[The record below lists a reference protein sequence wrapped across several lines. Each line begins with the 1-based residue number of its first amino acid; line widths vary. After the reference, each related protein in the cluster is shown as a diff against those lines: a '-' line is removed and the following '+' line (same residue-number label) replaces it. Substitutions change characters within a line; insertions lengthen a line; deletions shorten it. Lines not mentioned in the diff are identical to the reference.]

1 MNELYDKLILRVIFA
16 VLVCFMIYIYKQ
28 AHLVLYPSIKH
39 QLLKKFF
46 PSKNST
52 DTIHLFAR
60 IIGLGLI
67 FSDFHINL
75 SSGIGVAFMAMMI
88 ESLIIIAL
96 YLGSI
101 YIIESV
107 TLYNFEY
114 ADEILRRKNYS
125 YSVIC
130 FSHSIG
136 LALLINTI
144 VRVSQGSLIIIFF
157 LWLFSMVLIGF
168 GAKSFP
174 LLSKLS
180 FNRLLVQKN
189 IAIAFSYTGFFWGQC
204 LIISS
209 AFDHTLTDIRWYSI
223 QVITKIILSLI
234 IIPIFMKAL
243 VFIFNIQNEVPTT
256 TDKNGVISSDV
267 EIGYGIYEGAIIFTT
282 CFLTTVI
289 TGQITFG
296 SFYPTY

>member
-16 VLVCFMIYIYKQ
+16 LLVCFVIYVYKQ

-67 FSDFHINL
+67 FADFHINL
-75 SSGIGVAFMAMMI
+75 SEGIGIAFMGMMI
-88 ESLIIIAL
+88 EALLIIAL

-101 YIIESV
+101 YIVESI

-114 ADEILRRKNYS
+114 TDEILKRKNYA
-125 YSVIC
+125 YAIIC

-136 LALLINTI
+136 VALLINTI
-144 VRVSQGSLIIIFF
+144 VKVSMNSLVIIFF

-168 GAKSFP
+168 GAKTFP

-204 LIISS
+204 LIVSS
-209 AFDHTLTDIRWYSI
+209 ALDHALTDIRWYSI

-234 IIPIFMKAL
+234 IIPIFQKAL
-243 VFIFNIQNEVPTT
+243 IFIFNIQSEISQQDEKKGPA
-256 TDKNGVISSDV
+256 SSDI
-267 EIGYGIYEGAIIFTT
+267 ELGYGIYEGAIIFTT

-289 TGQITFG
+289 TGQIVFG
-296 SFYPTY
+296 NFYPSY

>member
-1 MNELYDKLILRVIFA
+1 
-16 VLVCFMIYIYKQ
+16 MIYIYKQ

-144 VRVSQGSLIIIFF
+144 VKVSQGSLIIIFF

-223 QVITKIILSLI
+223 QVISKIILSLI

-243 VFIFNIQNEVPTT
+243 VFIFNIQNEAPTT

>member
-1 MNELYDKLILRVIFA
+1 
-16 VLVCFMIYIYKQ
+16 
-28 AHLVLYPSIKH
+28 
-39 QLLKKFF
+39 
-46 PSKNST
+46 
-52 DTIHLFAR
+52 
-60 IIGLGLI
+60 
-67 FSDFHINL
+67 
-75 SSGIGVAFMAMMI
+75 MMI

-144 VRVSQGSLIIIFF
+144 VKVSQGSLIIIFF

>member
-1 MNELYDKLILRVIFA
+1 MNELYDKLILRVIFTI
-16 VLVCFMIYIYKQ
+16 LVCFVIYIYKQ

-52 DTIHLFAR
+52 DTIHLFSR

-75 SSGIGVAFMAMMI
+75 SGGIGIAFMSMMI
-88 ESLIIIAL
+88 ESLLIITL

-101 YIIESV
+101 YIIESI

-114 ADEILRRKNYS
+114 TDEILKRKNYS
-125 YSVIC
+125 YAIIC
-130 FSHSIG
+130 FAHSIG
-136 LALLINTI
+136 VALLINTI
-144 VRVSQGSLIIIFF
+144 VKVSMGSLIIIFF

-168 GAKSFP
+168 GAKIFP

-189 IAIAFSYTGFFWGQC
+189 IAISFSYTGFFWGQC
-204 LIISS
+204 LIVSS
-209 AFDHTLTDIRWYSI
+209 GLDHALTDIKWYSI

-234 IIPIFMKAL
+234 ITPIFQRAL
-243 VFIFNIQNEVPTT
+243 IFIFNIQNEIVSKEEQ
-256 TDKNGVISSDV
+256 DKSNSSDIEV
-267 EIGYGIYEGAIIFTT
+267 GYGIYEGAIIFTT

-296 SFYPTY
+296 NFYPSY

>member
-1 MNELYDKLILRVIFA
+1 VNELYDKLILRVIFA

-144 VRVSQGSLIIIFF
+144 VKVSQGSLIIIFF

>member
-144 VRVSQGSLIIIFF
+144 VKVSQGSLIIIFF

>member
-144 VRVSQGSLIIIFF
+144 VKVSQGSLIIIFF

-223 QVITKIILSLI
+223 QVISKIILSLI

-243 VFIFNIQNEVPTT
+243 VFIFNIQNEAPTT